1 MDAEHR
7 GSELSAKS
15 TVQIEWLP
23 TVGST
28 NDELRTRFVA
38 DPDGLAQFATIATL
52 SQTAGRGRLD
62 REWIDTPQASLAM
75 STVVALPASIAREHI
90 GWVPLVAGAAL
101 LATLDALEPSC
112 TCALKWPNDVL
123 IEGRKVAGIL
133 GDMLGVV
140 DGGDTFVCVVGTG
153 VNLAKSA
160 GDLPEATSLAEHGID
175 IEAEQLAQRY
185 VDELTDRIQTL
196 LESGD
201 AVASGLYTQLC
212 QRLDTIGR
220 PVRVV
225 LADGETREGVAEG
238 LEHDGRL
245 RVRPDEGEPFSVYAG
260 DVTHLRIAPSASE
273 TETPPK
279 EGA

>member
-7 GSELSAKS
+7 DSEHSAKS

-38 DPDGLAQFATIATL
+38 DPDSLAQFATIATL
-52 SQTAGRGRLD
+52 AQTAGRGRLD

-90 GWVPLVAGAAL
+90 GWVPLAAGAAL
-101 LATLDALEPSC
+101 LATLEALAPSC

-123 IEGRKVAGIL
+123 IEGCKVAGIL
-133 GDMLGVV
+133 GEMLGVV

-175 IEAEQLAQRY
+175 IDAEQLAQHY
-185 VDELTDRIQTL
+185 VAELTDRIQTL
-196 LESGD
+196 RESGD
-201 AVASGLYTQLC
+201 AVASGLYAQLC

-245 RVRPDEGEPFSVYAG
+245 RVRPDEGEPFSVHAG

>member
-133 GDMLGVV
+133 GEMLGVV

-175 IEAEQLAQRY
+175 IDAEQLAQRY